1 MADDAPSPLAHAR
14 FLPNGGDRF
23 LGFWLGLSVEGR
35 AGGISSGERGARRI
49 IDAFLCEHGKT
60 VDAVGEE
67 AFFDELRDAAERY
80 WATCIDDSA
89 YGSTLFGMKRLPKDE
104 LAGKMANDAAATLA
118 VIVGSRAKSAGA
130 ARLPRAMIDG
140 YLGAVPQGQPTL
152 RAALAKRPK
161 VLAEV
166 GHLLDPFAER

>member
-1 MADDAPSPLAHAR
+1 MADDASSPLSRAR
-14 FLPNGGDRF
+14 YLPGGGDRF
-23 LGFWLGLSVEGR
+23 LGFWLSLGVEGR

-49 IDAFLCEHGKT
+49 IDGFLREHGKT
-60 VDAVGEE
+60 VDAVGED

-80 WATCIDDSA
+80 WATCLDDSA

-118 VIVGSRAKSAGA
+118 VIVGSGSRGAGA
-130 ARLPRAMIDG
+130 ERLPRTMIEG
-140 YLGAVPQGQPTL
+140 YLGAVPQGQTTL

-161 VLAEV
+161 VLAKV
-166 GHLLDPFAER
+166 GHLLDPFA